1 MTCSSLENKGITD
14 IWETVRDYVSLTK
27 SNGYFWER
35 RREQAV
41 TRMHETIIDTL
52 KFSFYSHPEVRELIP
67 DLEKQLREGETTS
80 YKPATI
86 LLDKYFNS
94 KR

>member
-1 MTCSSLENKGITD
+1 
-14 IWETVRDYVSLTK
+14 VRD
-27 SNGYFWER
+27 
-35 RREQAV
+35 
-41 TRMHETIIDTL
+41 
-52 KFSFYSHPEVRELIP
+52 LIP